1 MAFIYMTL
9 YLYIL
14 CTQRLFSSGPVET
27 GDLELTWNFASEG
40 EQHRGS
46 IPLKWL
52 KENCYSRE
60 ALRRRREAATPT
72 LAVSNSM
79 VIV

>member
-1 MAFIYMTL
+1 
-9 YLYIL
+9 
-14 CTQRLFSSGPVET
+14 
-27 GDLELTWNFASEG
+27 LTWNFASEG

-72 LAVSNSM
+72 LAVSNYM
-79 VIV
+79 